1 MNSILRHY
9 RHDMVVHAALRAH
22 QTLGAVVIPAFKGH
36 YRHGGGQIIGP
47 LNRRLWVL
55 RGHARLLLSID
66 VASRRSVREGD
77 PQVATTDEGGGRA
90 RKTG

>member
-1 MNSILRHY
+1 
-9 RHDMVVHAALRAH
+9 MVVHAALRAH

-36 YRHGGGQIIGP
+36 YPHGGGQIIGP
-47 LNRRLWVL
+47 LNRRSWVL

-77 PQVATTDEGGGRA
+77 PQVPTTDEGGGRA
-90 RKTG
+90 RKMG